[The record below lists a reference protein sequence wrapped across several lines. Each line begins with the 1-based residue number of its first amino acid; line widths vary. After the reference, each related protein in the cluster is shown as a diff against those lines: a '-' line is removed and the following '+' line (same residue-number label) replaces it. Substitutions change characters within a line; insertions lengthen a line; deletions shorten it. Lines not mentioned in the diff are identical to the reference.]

1 MPTLRQLEEIFEGL
15 PDEPKGPPRRVG
27 PQYEKRRPQTKR
39 PETEE
44 VTAPW
49 YHRVLPWLQVKAPQE
64 RQHSN
69 PMAEMRNGD
78 RAFIVAVNDSGNTGW
93 VRFGRSGF
101 EGFPQV

>member
-1 MPTLRQLEEIFEGL
+1 MPTLGQLEEIFEGL

-27 PQYEKRRPQTKR
+27 PQYENRRPQAKR
-39 PETEE
+39 PEKAETPP
-44 VTAPW
+44 PW
-49 YHRVLPWLQVKAPQE
+49 YHRFLPWLQAKAPQE
-64 RQHSN
+64 RPSN

-101 EGFPQV
+101 EDFPMV